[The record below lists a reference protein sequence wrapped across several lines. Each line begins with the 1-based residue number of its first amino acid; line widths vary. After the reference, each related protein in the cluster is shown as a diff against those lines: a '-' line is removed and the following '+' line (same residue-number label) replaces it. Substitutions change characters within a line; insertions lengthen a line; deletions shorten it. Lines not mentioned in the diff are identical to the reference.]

1 MRRGRVVL
9 GGAIACAV
17 LMIGAQSALA
27 AAGGGTTSQ
36 GYPCATAAPGQTCT
50 KTTTHGIAGTSKTV
64 HRAVAPAAAAPANV
78 AGVLPFTGIQ
88 LGVVVAAALLLI
100 GSGLL
105 LRSSGRRR
113 TSH

>member
-17 LMIGAQSALA
+17 LFVGASGAYA

-36 GYPCATAAPGQTCT
+36 GYPCATAAPGQACT
-50 KTTTHGIAGTSKTV
+50 KATTHGIAGTTKTM
-64 HRAVAPAAAAPANV
+64 HRAAAPAAAAPANV
-78 AGVLPFTGIQ
+78 AGVLPFTGLQ
-88 LGVVVAAALLLI
+88 LGFVVAAALLLI

-105 LRSSGRRR
+105 LRNSGRRHASR
-113 TSH
+113 